1 MNTFLKILLYI
12 FSIFIILNVILFL
25 YFTIYFYNHT
35 KDLNESIQKSVTMLS
50 MIYVFLFFGVRG
62 ELMDHNYKP

>member
-25 YFTIYFYNHT
+25 YFTIHFYNQT